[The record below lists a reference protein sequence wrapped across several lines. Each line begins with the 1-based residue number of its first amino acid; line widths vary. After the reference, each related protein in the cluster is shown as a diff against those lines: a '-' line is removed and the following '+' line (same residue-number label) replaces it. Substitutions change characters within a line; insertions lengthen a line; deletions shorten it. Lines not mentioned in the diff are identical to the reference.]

1 VEIKKT
7 CLQERMSGG
16 EDNAFMLDVSILKEY
31 LLPLSIVFGGFFLGV
46 VLEKTVQ
53 WVLKRA
59 IRETRW
65 EMRRNIGHALRGP
78 LMLICILI
86 GVYGAVHTTTLD
98 RQAVTVAH
106 KALLV
111 LAILIVTVVLMRMAV
126 SLVELYSRR
135 VGGVF
140 VSTSI
145 FIHLTRFIVFL
156 IGVLMALQSL
166 GISIAPI
173 LTALG
178 VGGLAVALALQD
190 TLSNFFS
197 GIHVIASKQVRPGD
211 YVKLNTGEEGYVSDI
226 TWRYTTV
233 QATSNNMIIVPNS
246 KLASAIV
253 TNYSFPEKELFV
265 AVPVMVAYG
274 SDLDTVERI
283 AVDVAT
289 DVRDQTAGGIRSF
302 PPAVRFQKLEGF
314 GVSFNVVFKVEE
326 FNDKFAVRH
335 EFIRR
340 FHRRAC
346 DEGIAFVV
354 LPRDGSS

>member
-1 VEIKKT
+1 
-7 CLQERMSGG
+7 MSQGKG
-16 EDNAFMLDVSILKEY
+16 HTFMLDASALKEY
-31 LLPLSIVFGGFFLGV
+31 LVPVSMVFGGFLLGI
-46 VLEKTVQ
+46 VLEKVIQ
-53 WVLKRA
+53 GVLKRV
-59 IRETRW
+59 IRETKW
-65 EMRRNIGHALRGP
+65 EMDRNIGHALHGT
-78 LMLICILI
+78 LMIICILI
-86 GVYGAVHTTTLD
+86 GVYGAVHAMTLD
-98 RQAVTVAH
+98 RQVVAVVH
-106 KALLV
+106 KTLL
-111 LAILIVTVVLMRMAV
+111 ILIILVVTVVLMRLAAG
-126 SLVELYSRR
+126 LVELYSRR

-145 FIHLTRFIVFL
+145 FTHLTRFIVFL
-156 IGVLMALQSL
+156 IGLLMVLQSL

-211 YVKLNTGEEGYVSDI
+211 YVKLSTGEEGYVTDI

-233 QATSNNMIIVPNS
+233 QAASNNMIIVPNS

-253 TNYSFPEKELFV
+253 TNYYFPEKELFV
-265 AVPVMVAYG
+265 AVPLTVAYG
-274 SDLDTVERI
+274 SDLEKVESV

-289 DVRDQTAGGIRSF
+289 EVRDQTAGGVRSF
-302 PPAVRFQKLEGF
+302 SPVVRFQKLEGF

-326 FNDKFAVRH
+326 FNDQFAVRH
-335 EFIRR
+335 EFIRK

-346 DEGIAFVV
+346 DEGIAFVS
-354 LPRDGSS
+354 LSRMN

>member
-1 VEIKKT
+1 M
-7 CLQERMSGG
+7 QEPNPQGVSRTIMF
-16 EDNAFMLDVSILKEY
+16 DMSILKEY
-31 LLPLSIVFGGFFLGV
+31 FVPVSMVFGGFLLGI
-46 VLEKTVQ
+46 VLEKIIQ
-53 WVLKRA
+53 WVLKRV

-65 EMRRNIGHALRGP
+65 EMDKNIGHALHGT
-78 LMLICILI
+78 LIFICILI
-86 GVYGAVHTTTLD
+86 GVYGAVHAMTLD
-98 RQAVTVAH
+98 RQVVAVVH

-111 LAILIVTVVLMRMAV
+111 LVILVVTVVLMRFAAD
-126 SLVELYSRR
+126 LVELYSRR

-145 FIHLTRFIVFL
+145 FTHLTRFIVFL

-190 TLSNFFS
+190 TLSNLFS

-211 YVKLNTGEEGYVSDI
+211 YVKLNTGEEGYVTDI
-226 TWRYTTV
+226 TWRYTTI

-253 TNYSFPEKELFV
+253 TNYYFPEKELFV
-265 AVPVMVAYG
+265 AVPVTVAYG
-274 SDLDTVERI
+274 SDLERVEKV

-289 DVRDQTAGGIRSF
+289 EVRDRTAGSIRSY
-302 PPAVRFQKLEGF
+302 PPAVRYQKLEGF
-314 GVSFNVVFKVEE
+314 GVSFSVVFKVEE
-326 FNDKFAVRH
+326 FNDQFTVRH
-335 EFIRR
+335 EFIRK

-346 DEGIAFVV
+346 DEGIAFVSQ
-354 LPRDGSS
+354 PRDGLA